1 MSKNK
6 NTYKFDNMEAFRKL
20 KTNIEF
26 SAVEKPIKV
35 VNITS
40 SCANEGKSTVAFH
53 LAQVYAAKYKKV
65 LVIDCDLRRP
75 KMHRYFQISN
85 QVGLSDL
92 LVFIDKQPDL
102 STYIQE
108 VPVTD
113 CENAISV
120 LTSGSKVP
128 NPQELLGSSKFK
140 KLLQALSKQ
149 YDFIILDCPPISM
162 ISDTFYVSNVSDGT
176 IFVISMK
183 DTKKDIA
190 LSSIRQLER
199 SRSKILGIVL
209 TKTQNLSSY
218 DYYYTYE

>member
-92 LVFIDKQPDL
+92 LVFIDKQPD
-102 STYIQE
+102 
-108 VPVTD
+108 
-113 CENAISV
+113 
-120 LTSGSKVP
+120 
-128 NPQELLGSSKFK
+128 
-140 KLLQALSKQ
+140 
-149 YDFIILDCPPISM
+149 
-162 ISDTFYVSNVSDGT
+162 
-176 IFVISMK
+176 
-183 DTKKDIA
+183 
-190 LSSIRQLER
+190 
-199 SRSKILGIVL
+199 
-209 TKTQNLSSY
+209 
-218 DYYYTYE
+218 